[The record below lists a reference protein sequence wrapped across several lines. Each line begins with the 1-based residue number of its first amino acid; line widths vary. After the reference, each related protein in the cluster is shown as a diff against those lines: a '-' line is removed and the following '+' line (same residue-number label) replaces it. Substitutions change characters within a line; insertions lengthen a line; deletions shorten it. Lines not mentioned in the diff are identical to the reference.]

1 MTSRRQRKRAAP
13 RRPQRVGKGNIQHLP
28 LPKHRLRKTL
38 ALLLEVAEAAT
49 QATLRA
55 GEEERRVLPSRF
67 ELAVLAR
74 GVNALK
80 AVHVLCEQGH
90 WEFAVTPVRQ
100 LFELL
105 VNLEH
110 MDAQDD
116 RAAAVERYQLF
127 GMLQHLRQTVGELE
141 YEQST
146 GRPVDEE
153 RLAEG
158 RRLLDA
164 PLFEHFR
171 VKEKKGDWHWATSWS
186 GKTVWELAKAS
197 SSPIRR
203 DQYRLLFSV
212 WSEQTHA
219 SPSAVMQGLL
229 AGDVV
234 PAVVL
239 ATDDVR
245 IAETVASAITMFLE
259 VWHRL
264 PTIPPLDPVKEMKWF
279 ERMLEDAMKYG
290 GKPKPASN
298 GDSAGAPSSSTS

>member
-1 MTSRRQRKRAAP
+1 MTSRRQRKGAAP
-13 RRPQRVGKGNIQHLP
+13 CRPRPVGKGKVQHLP
-28 LPKHRLRKTL
+28 LPKHRLRNTL
-38 ALLLEVAEAAT
+38 GLLIEVADDAT
-49 QATLRA
+49 QAALGSGQGQHRGPA
-55 GEEERRVLPSRF
+55 SRF
-67 ELAVLAR
+67 DLAVLGR

-90 WEFAVTPVRQ
+90 WEFAVSPVRQ

-110 MDAQDD
+110 IDTQDD
-116 RAAAVERYQLF
+116 RAAALERYELF

-164 PLFEHFR
+164 PLFERFR
-171 VKEKKGDWHWATSWS
+171 VPKKKGEWHWATSWS

-234 PAVVL
+234 PEVVL
-239 ATDDVR
+239 ASDDVR
-245 IAETVASAITMFLE
+245 IAETVASAIAMFLE

-264 PTIPPLDPVKEMKWF
+264 PTIPPLDPVKGTKWF

-290 GKPKPASN
+290 GKPKPESN
-298 GDSAGAPSSSTS
+298 GDSAGAPNSSTS